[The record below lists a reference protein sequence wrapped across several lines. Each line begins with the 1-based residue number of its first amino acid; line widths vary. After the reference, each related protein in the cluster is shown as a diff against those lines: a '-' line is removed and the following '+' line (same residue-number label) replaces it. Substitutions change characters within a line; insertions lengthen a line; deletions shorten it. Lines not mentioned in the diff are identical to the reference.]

1 MNCISA
7 SDVGDFVKSNEIM
20 TASDFDPVCNNI
32 CLIGKF
38 LIFQHDNSHKQTAN
52 AVKAYLDRKTLS
64 VMDNIIIII
73 ILLHTGL
80 LVDLLDLKEHK

>member
-1 MNCISA
+1 MIS
-7 SDVGDFVKSNEIM
+7 K
-20 TASDFDPVCNNI
+20 C
-32 CLIGKF
+32 
-38 LIFQHDNSHKQTAN
+38 LIFQHDNSHKHTVN

-80 LVDLLDLKEHK
+80 LVELLHLNEHQ